1 MMLDSHNPTYG
12 LGSHITGKCVIALEG
27 RLDLSQVRMRLK
39 GLARV
44 MWPEGEAYSQVI
56 SKGVYEFPFNYQL
69 PHDSSKFP
77 YMPIAAEIKCTKK

>member
-1 MMLDSHNPTYG
+1 MQVLDSHNPTYG

-44 MWPEGEAYSQVI
+44 MWPEGE
-56 SKGVYEFPFNYQL
+56 GF
-69 PHDSSKFP
+69 D
-77 YMPIAAEIKCTKK
+77 KKVTITS